1 MPNSSLTS
9 AQTTH
14 SKRHKDTPISVLNDI
29 TNISHSLANTEHGSS
44 SGKSLNPT
52 QDKATV
58 EGNWKLSVTKETLY
72 YILI

>member
-1 MPNSSLTS
+1 M
-9 AQTTH
+9 
-14 SKRHKDTPISVLNDI
+14 LNDI

-58 EGNWKLSVTKETLY
+58 EGNWKLSVTKETLS